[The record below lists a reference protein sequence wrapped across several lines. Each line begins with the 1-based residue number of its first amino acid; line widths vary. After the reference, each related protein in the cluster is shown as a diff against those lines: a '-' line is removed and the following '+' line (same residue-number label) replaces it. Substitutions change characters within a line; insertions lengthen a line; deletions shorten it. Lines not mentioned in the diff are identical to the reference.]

1 MKTILKFVVTVLFG
15 VVSFAA
21 SAATYY
27 SNSDICKAVYS
38 ADKATQ
44 YQPTARSKH
53 YGPAR
58 VAGFEKR
65 PLEGDACVYMVTQ
78 PGKRWVFLKQGT
90 MVYTKGPDVKML
102 EECQNDIIEVVYLK
116 KGDLPVVNIPPTPPV
131 KTIDLT
137 KPAPAP
143 VAVPNPDCKPNC
155 VPTLSAKKERE
166 EVSPSGLC
174 GIAVVSGKN
183 TALIIGKLVVK
194 EFGGKIQ
201 ISQVPEFTKEAVPT
215 KVQLF
220 PEAVGTGSCDGDKNM
235 IRASW
240 AKIVEKFSLP
250 VDCLPVISA
259 KT

>member
-1 MKTILKFVVTVLFG
+1 MKTILKFAAVVMFG

-27 SNSDICKAVYS
+27 PSMEICKAVYS

-44 YQPTARSKH
+44 YQPTAKSKQ

-58 VAGFEKR
+58 ITGLEKR

-90 MVYTKGPDVKML
+90 LVYTKGPNVKFL
-102 EECQNDIIEVVYLK
+102 EECQNDILEVVYMK
-116 KGDLPVVNIPPTPPV
+116 KDSPVVPTRVETPPV
-131 KTIDLT
+131 KAAEVIP
-137 KPAPAP
+137 PAVIPPVVAPPAP
-143 VAVPNPDCKPNC
+143 VCSPNC

-183 TALIIGKLVVK
+183 TSLIVDKLVVK
-194 EFGGKIQ
+194 EFEGKIQ
-201 ISQVPEFTKEAVPT
+201 ISRVPEFTKEAVPT
-215 KVQLF
+215 SVKLF
-220 PEAVGTGSCDGDKNM
+220 PKAIATGSCDGDKKM

-240 AKIVEKFSLP
+240 AQIVKAFSLP
-250 VDCLPVISA
+250 VDCLPA